1 MSFEKFQ
8 KTSKKTQCRSVK
20 DVFLR
25 QLVVCPQISVRKAS
39 LIVDR
44 FPSFAA
50 LTVFYASL
58 PKEQR
63 ATALSEKFLGITKGA
78 SANIA
83 KFYSEV

>member
-8 KTSKKTQCRSVK
+8 KMSKKTQCRNVK

-25 QLVVCPQISVRKAS
+25 QLVVCPQISVQKAS
-39 LIVDR
+39 LIVDY

-50 LTVFYASL
+50 LAGFYASL
-58 PKEQR
+58 PKQHR
-63 ATALSEKFLGITKGA
+63 AIALSEKLLGITKDA
-78 SANIA
+78 SANLA